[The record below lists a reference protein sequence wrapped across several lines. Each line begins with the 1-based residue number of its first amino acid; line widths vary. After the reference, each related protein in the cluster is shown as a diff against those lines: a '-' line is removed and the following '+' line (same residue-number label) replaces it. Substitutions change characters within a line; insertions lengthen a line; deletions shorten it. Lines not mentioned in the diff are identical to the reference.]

1 MTIFAFGAAFGL
13 TMAVILDRRYTTVLH
28 PKFRSGKENGVIA
41 FLGMVFLWCLFPVLN
56 TVRNLE
62 ASEYG
67 PLGEG
72 ISNPYAAISPLNTLF
87 ALASSTLSA
96 YCTSIFIHN
105 RISPHDIIFGSISV
119 LHILFRELSPSEPV
133 LT

>member
-13 TMAVILDRRYTTVLH
+13 TVSVILDRKHSTVLH
-28 PKFRSGKENGVIA
+28 PKFRSSKENTIFA
-41 FLGMVFLWCLFPVLN
+41 FIGTLFLWCLFPILN
-56 TVRNLE
+56 TVRNIE

-87 ALASSTLSA
+87 ALASSTLAA
-96 YCTSIFIHN
+96 YCTSIIIHN
-105 RISPHDIIFGSISV
+105 KVAPHDVLFGSIAV
-119 LHILFRELSPSEPV
+119 LY
-133 LT
+133 